1 VKSKISLEGTQIS
14 IALENHGILG
24 TWTHKNEKRMMA
36 TLTNSVALKPLAAK
50 ARAPRRT
57 RAARA
62 VSRKVSTMEVQEGYS
77 WIEKNPIVPAAG
89 FLGWVVPSSIPAIKG
104 TSLTAMFLG
113 SISEQMAR
121 FPEGPGA
128 AGDDG
133 SFYFLMV
140 IWHMGLF
147 LTMTLGQIGVQGRS
161 QGMFK

>member
-1 VKSKISLEGTQIS
+1 
-14 IALENHGILG
+14 
-24 TWTHKNEKRMMA
+24 MA
-36 TLTNSVALKPLAAK
+36 TLTSSLVLRPLAAK
-50 ARAPRRT
+50 SGAERRPRPV
-57 RAARA
+57 RA
-62 VSRKVSTMEVQEGYS
+62 VSRKISTMEVQEGYS

-89 FLGWVVPSSIPAIKG
+89 FLGWLVPSSIPAIKG

-140 IWHMGLF
+140 IWHFGLF

-161 QGMFK
+161 QGLFK